1 MRRDRVVKINE
12 VSQQFNLSIDTLRY
26 YEKIGL
32 LDKVDKENG
41 IRNYK
46 EKDLERLEF
55 IVCMKQSGMTLE
67 TIRQY
72 FELLTEGDKTLEG
85 RLKLLEK
92 QQIAALKQMN
102 ELQKSM
108 NYLEFK
114 INLTRDR
121 MKARDKVEANNEQRY
136 SH

>member
-1 MRRDRVVKINE
+1 MKINE

-85 RLKLLEK
+85 RLELLEK

-114 INLTRDR
+114 INLTKDR
-121 MKARDKVEANNEQRY
+121 MKARDKVEANNE
-136 SH
+136 

>member
-1 MRRDRVVKINE
+1 MKINE

-85 RLKLLEK
+85 RLELLEK

-114 INLTRDR
+114 INLTKDR
-121 MKARDKVEANNEQRY
+121 MKAHDKVEANNE
-136 SH
+136 

>member
-1 MRRDRVVKINE
+1 MKINE

-32 LDKVDKENG
+32 LDKVDKKNG

-55 IVCMKQSGMTLE
+55 IVCMKKSGMTLE
-67 TIRQY
+67 SIRQY
-72 FELLTEGDKTLEG
+72 FKLLSEGDKTLEG
-85 RLKLLEK
+85 RLALLEK

-108 NYLEFK
+108 DYLKFK
-114 INLTRDR
+114 INMT
-121 MKARDKVEANNEQRY
+121 KDKIKVRAQIEINNE
-136 SH
+136 

>member
-1 MRRDRVVKINE
+1 MKIVVRINE
-12 VSQQFNLSIDTLRY
+12 VSQQFNLSLDTLRY

-32 LDKVDKENG
+32 LDKVDKKNG
-41 IRNYK
+41 IRHYK

-85 RLKLLEK
+85 RLDLLEK
-92 QQIAALKQMN
+92 QQLAALKQMN

-114 INLTRDR
+114 INLTKDR
-121 MKARDKVEANNEQRY
+121 IEARDKLEANNE
-136 SH
+136 

>member
-1 MRRDRVVKINE
+1 MRRDRIVKINE

-85 RLKLLEK
+85 RLELLEK

-114 INLTRDR
+114 INLTKDR
-121 MKARDKVEANNEQRY
+121 MKARDKVEANNE
-136 SH
+136 

>member
-1 MRRDRVVKINE
+1 MKINE

>member
-1 MRRDRVVKINE
+1 MKIVVRINE
-12 VSQQFNLSIDTLRY
+12 VSQQFNLSLDTLRY

-32 LDKVDKENG
+32 LDKVDKKNG

-72 FELLTEGDKTLEG
+72 FELLTEGDKTLEE
-85 RLKLLEK
+85 RLDLLEK
-92 QQIAALKQMN
+92 QQLAALKQMN

-114 INLTRDR
+114 INLTKDR
-121 MKARDKVEANNEQRY
+121 IEARDKLEANNE
-136 SH
+136 

>member
-1 MRRDRVVKINE
+1 MKIVVRINE
-12 VSQQFNLSIDTLRY
+12 VSQQFNLSLDTLRY

-32 LDKVDKENG
+32 LDKVDKKNG

-85 RLKLLEK
+85 RLDLLEK
-92 QQIAALKQMN
+92 QQLAALKQMN

-114 INLTRDR
+114 INLTKDR
-121 MKARDKVEANNEQRY
+121 IEARDKLEANNE
-136 SH
+136 